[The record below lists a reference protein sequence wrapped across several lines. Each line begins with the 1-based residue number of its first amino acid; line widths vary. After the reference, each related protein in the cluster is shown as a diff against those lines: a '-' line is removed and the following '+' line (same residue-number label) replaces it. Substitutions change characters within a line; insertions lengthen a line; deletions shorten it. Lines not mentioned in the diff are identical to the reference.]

1 MKNKKGWSLWGVL
14 ALLAGVAIYSACTGS
29 IKVSGLE
36 LLKGLIDGEN
46 KQVEVIRDLR
56 FPRIIVSMLVGA
68 ALAVSGVL
76 LQAVMRS
83 SLADAG
89 VIGISSGA
97 GFVSILIVSLFP
109 NWFFW
114 MPLISCI
121 GGGLACLLVFS
132 FAWKS
137 GLHPIRILLVGI
149 AVNATF
155 SGLGQS
161 FNYRGSYAVT
171 SINQAVTSIFTM
183 KNWGDV
189 RIMLIYG
196 SIGLLLALLVSPWC
210 NLLALQ
216 DKSAKNAGLHV
227 HRARFIIS
235 GIAVLLAAVATAV
248 GGLIVFVGLLVPHIA
263 RLLVGSDH
271 RILIPFS
278 ALGGALLILT
288 ADTIGRTVLAP
299 AEIPAS
305 IIMAVI
311 GGPFLIFMLRR
322 SDRIHGH

>member
-1 MKNKKGWSLWGVL
+1 MNKKVWSIWGVIV
-14 ALLAGVAIYSACTGS
+14 LLIAVTVYSASTGS
-29 IKVSGLE
+29 IKVGGLE
-36 LLKGLIDGEN
+36 LIQGLFTGTN

-56 FPRIIVSMLVGA
+56 LPRIIVALFVGA

-97 GFVSILIVSLFP
+97 GFVSVLTVSIFP
-109 NWFFW
+109 NLFFW
-114 MPLISCI
+114 MPLFACL
-121 GGGLACLLVFS
+121 GGALACFLVYSFS
-132 FAWKS
+132 WKS
-137 GLHPIRILLVGI
+137 GLIPIRIILVGI
-149 AVNATF
+149 AINATF

-171 SINQAVTSIFTM
+171 SINQAVTSILTM

-189 RIMLIYG
+189 HIMLVYG
-196 SIGLLLALLVSPWC
+196 TIGLLLAWLVSPWC

-216 DKSAKNAGLHV
+216 DKSAKNVGLHV
-227 HRARFIIS
+227 SRARLWIS
-235 GIAVLLAAVATAV
+235 AIAVLLAAVATAI
-248 GGLIVFVGLLVPHIA
+248 GGLIAFVGLLVPHIA

-271 RILIPFS
+271 KVLIPFS
-278 ALGGALLILT
+278 ALAGALLILT
-288 ADTIGRTVLAP
+288 ADTLGRTVLAP

-305 IIMAVI
+305 IIMTVI
-311 GGPFLIFMLRR
+311 GGPFLIFLLRK
-322 SDRIHGH
+322 SDRVYGH

>member
-1 MKNKKGWSLWGVL
+1 MNKIVWSLLSVSVL
-14 ALLAGVAIYSACTGS
+14 FLAVFVYSACTGS
-29 IKVSGLE
+29 IKVGWLE
-36 LLKGLIDGEN
+36 LIQGLFTGTN

-56 FPRIIVSMLVGA
+56 LPRIIISSLVGA
-68 ALAVSGVL
+68 TLAVSGVL

-97 GFVSILIVSLFP
+97 GFVSILTVSIFP
-109 NWFFW
+109 NLFFW
-114 MPLISCI
+114 MPLFACL
-121 GGGLACLLVFS
+121 GGALACFLVYT

-137 GLHPIRILLVGI
+137 GLNPIRIILVGI
-149 AVNATF
+149 AINATF

-189 RIMLIYG
+189 RIMLLY
-196 SIGLLLALLVSPWC
+196 GLLGLVLAWMVSPWC

-216 DKSAKNAGLHV
+216 DKSAKSVGLHV
-227 HRARFIIS
+227 SRVRLWIS
-235 GIAVLLAAVATAV
+235 AIAVLLAAVATAI
-248 GGLIVFVGLLVPHIA
+248 GGLIVFVGLLIPHIA

-271 RILIPFS
+271 RVLIPFS
-278 ALGGALLILT
+278 ALAGALLILG
-288 ADTIGRTVLAP
+288 ADTLGRTVLAP

-305 IIMAVI
+305 IIMTVI
-311 GGPFLIFMLRR
+311 GGPFLIFMLRKSER
-322 SDRIHGH
+322 VYGR

>member
-1 MKNKKGWSLWGVL
+1 MVL
-14 ALLAGVAIYSACTGS
+14 VLLIAAFIYSACTGS
-29 IKVSGLE
+29 IHVSGIE
-36 LLKGLIDGEN
+36 LLKGLVTGTN

-56 FPRIIVSMLVGA
+56 LPRIIVAAIVGA

-76 LQAVMRS
+76 LQSVMRS

-97 GFVSILIVSLFP
+97 GFVSILMISIFP
-109 NWFFW
+109 NLFFW
-114 MPLISCI
+114 MPLIACL
-121 GGGLACLLVFS
+121 GAGLACFMVYA

-137 GLHPIRILLVGI
+137 GLNPVRIILVGI
-149 AVNATF
+149 AVNAIF

-161 FNYRGSYAVT
+161 LNYGGSYAVT
-171 SINQAVTSIFTM
+171 TVNQAVTSIFTM

-189 RIMLIYG
+189 QIMLLYG
-196 SIGLLLALLVSPWC
+196 LIGLLLAWLVSPWC

-216 DKSAKNAGLHV
+216 DKSARNAGLHV
-227 HRARFIIS
+227 SRARLIIS
-235 GIAVLLAAVATAV
+235 AIAVLLAAVATAV

-263 RLLVGSDH
+263 RILVGSDH

-278 ALGGALLILT
+278 ALGGALLLLV

-299 AEIPAS
+299 VEIPAS
-305 IIMAVI
+305 IIMTVI
-311 GGPFLIFMLRR
+311 GGPFLIFLLRR
-322 SDRIHGH
+322 SDRIYGH

>member
-1 MKNKKGWSLWGVL
+1 MNKKIWSIWGVIV
-14 ALLAGVAIYSACTGS
+14 LLIAVFIYSVCTGS
-29 IKVSGLE
+29 IKVSWIELIQGLFT
-36 LLKGLIDGEN
+36 GTN

-56 FPRIIVSMLVGA
+56 LPRIIVSSLVGA

-97 GFVSILIVSLFP
+97 GFVSILVVSIFP
-109 NWFFW
+109 NLFFW
-114 MPLISCI
+114 MPL
-121 GGGLACLLVFS
+121 LACVGGALACFLVYS

-137 GLHPIRILLVGI
+137 GLNPIRILLVGI
-149 AVNATF
+149 AINATF

-189 RIMLIYG
+189 WIMLIYG
-196 SIGLLLALLVSPWC
+196 VVGFVLAWLTSPWC

-216 DKSAKNAGLHV
+216 DKSAQSVGLHV
-227 HRARFIIS
+227 SRARLLIS
-235 GIAVLLAAVATAV
+235 MIAVLLAAVATAI

-263 RLLVGSDH
+263 RLLVGSNH
-271 RILIPFS
+271 KVLIPFS
-278 ALGGALLILT
+278 ALAGALLILS
-288 ADTIGRTVLAP
+288 ADTLGRTVLAP

-305 IIMAVI
+305 IIMTVI
-311 GGPFLIFMLRR
+311 GGPFLIFLLRK
-322 SDRIHGH
+322 SDRVYGR